1 MIVDMSKISSNGVS
15 GSIII
20 YERRRRKMSQ
30 KALAEILGISEKS
43 LRKIE
48 RGQAI
53 PDEATKAKLREK
65 FGAERFAGCWEG
77 A

>member
-1 MIVDMSKISSNGVS
+1 MSKISSNGVS

-20 YERRRRKMSQ
+20 YERRRKMSQ